1 MKTHITT
8 HPNTAVSASNVT
20 KLGIKSLLCLL
31 SLAKCSGCIEIQSIC
46 TISRG
51 DQMAPIFALPVL
63 GSSQSTLEP
72 SSMAQEVEGTGSAA
86 VRSLLWAV
94 SMSMGAGGDSGLEST
109 LCTRFCT
116 RMTKGCSLRHKLTSC
131 CGQRQTIEVIP
142 NTSAT
147 NLAKQ
152 CHLIRTSFNFES
164 YLSKEEGK
172 WSFPCKTEK
181 TAQEAKSIVS
191 PVSSTPL
198 NITHMHNTE
207 CIYFKL
213 IMSKQF
219 TPEVHSNLKFF

>member
-1 MKTHITT
+1 
-8 HPNTAVSASNVT
+8 
-20 KLGIKSLLCLL
+20 
-31 SLAKCSGCIEIQSIC
+31 
-46 TISRG
+46 
-51 DQMAPIFALPVL
+51 
-63 GSSQSTLEP
+63 
-72 SSMAQEVEGTGSAA
+72 MAQEVEGTGSAA

-198 NITHMHNTE
+198 NITHTHNTE
-207 CIYFKL
+207 YIYFKL

-219 TPEVHSNLKFF
+219 TPEVHSNLKFFWSKFTHAHTHTSREERKCSLQIQSH